1 MNRSYKK
8 DTWRSMKKNW
18 KRFLSILIITMLG
31 VTMLTG
37 IYAACQD
44 MYYSAD
50 KFFDKQNLFDIRIVS
65 TLGLSE
71 EDVDAL
77 EKVEGVA
84 IAEGGY
90 SKTVNTYVEGISKSA
105 EMTVLSESG
114 INVPYLLEGKLPANS
129 GEIAVTQKYIDASG
143 KSIGDTITIE
153 EDSDKNSDEESSD
166 KDMVAESSDKGT
178 VAESSGKDSDKV
190 SDDSNDSDDEDSVS
204 DIDFDM
210 DEDMD
215 MDLEEEEDAPV
226 FAHTTYTIT
235 GIVIDP
241 MNIQSEGFGTVYR
254 SAMSADYTFF
264 IIPADV
270 SNDIFTSVYLT
281 LSETVGMDGNSD
293 EYENAVRSVINNIE
307 DRIKEQRELARY
319 NSVVSEARD
328 KIEDAENTMNE
339 KFADADEQFAD
350 AWNDIDDGKQELAD
364 GEGTLSREEA
374 DALKKI
380 ADARTE
386 LSDGKQKLAD
396 SEAELLD
403 GETQLAQGEA
413 QLNAN
418 ARQIED
424 GLQELADGR
433 RQAEDK
439 FAEANEQL
447 NDAQNQL
454 DESRT
459 QLEAGLE
466 QIKAPFGGAWPE
478 NEWNAFVDA
487 AAALAAGGAQDAD
500 IAQGTAVESTAL
512 SGALQSLTD
521 AMNAGLTEQIAQ
533 MQASVNDI
541 NIYIE
546 NLNQRIADAAG
557 QGLDEQAIADL
568 TAERDGKAAEAEQL
582 TAAIGQLQAQI
593 QQLNA
598 LPASAMQ
605 AAFGVAKING
615 GQQTLDTQKATFEQ
629 ARESTRQH
637 LNGIAAQLAGAEAQI
652 AEGRK
657 TIEEKKAELQD
668 GKNKIESAKAELAD
682 GEATLNTEEA
692 DAKKKIA
699 DAKEELEE
707 GKLDLAEGETKLLEK
722 EQEYADK
729 KSEAKEKITDAYA
742 ELNDIDMTQWYVQDR
757 ISLDSYSSLH
767 NDMSSIEAV
776 GNVFP
781 IIFLVVAA
789 LMSLTTMTRMVEEER
804 GLVGTYQALGFKN
817 AAVYWK
823 YLLFALL
830 ACLFG
835 GVLGDLAGFILFP
848 KFLLFILKS
857 LYNLPEYYLRFDMLY
872 GIGGVLLFLIG
883 IATATVLACH
893 SELNQTP
900 ATLMRPK
907 APRAGSRVFLERL
920 PFIWNRFKFLNKVT
934 VRNLF
939 RFKKRLFMT
948 VGGIMGCTA
957 LVLCGFALK
966 DTISNLA
973 PEQYEKIYCYDL
985 MAVVDSKDNDFLIQK
1000 LEEDGNT
1007 VDYLNLQI
1015 DSIKLLNSAKE
1026 AEKVQLMVI
1035 PDGTSI
1041 EDYIHVQSPDG
1052 MPISIGNDGIYVTQN
1067 AAQILDLGI
1076 GDSVS
1081 LQNLQL
1087 EEKEA
1092 VIAGIVKNY
1101 LGNNIYMTQSYYET
1115 LFEEYAPNGV
1125 LAHLSEACTG
1135 HEEYARSLKS
1145 NDEILTAA
1153 STEGLRD
1160 DFSFDLINAVVLL
1173 LIVMAGGLAFV
1184 VLFTLSNT
1192 NISERS
1198 RELATIK
1205 VLGFYDN
1212 EVHQYVHKETL
1223 TLTLIGILA
1232 GLPLGRFLSGL
1243 LTSVLQLP
1251 SMVFAVHVE
1260 PASYLI
1266 SSAITVCFALAVNLM
1281 TNHALN
1287 RINMVEALKSVE

>member
-37 IYAACQD
+37 IYASCQD

-50 KFFDKQNLFDIRIVS
+50 KFFDRQNLFDIRIVS

-77 EKVEGVA
+77 EKVDGVA
-84 IAEGGY
+84 LAEGGY
-90 SKTVNTYVEGISKSA
+90 SKTVNTYVEEISKSA
-105 EMTVLSESG
+105 EMTVLSENG
-114 INVPYLLEGKLPANS
+114 MNTPYLLEGKLPANS

-143 KSIGDTITIE
+143 KSIGDTITIAEDSEE
-153 EDSDKNSDEESSD
+153 EDDIESS
-166 KDMVAESSDKGT
+166 
-178 VAESSGKDSDKV
+178 
-190 SDDSNDSDDEDSVS
+190 DEDSVEIAENNAAS
-204 DIDFDM
+204 DDIEDSTGEDPISDVDFDV

-215 MDLEEEEDAPV
+215 MDLEEEEDTPV
-226 FAHTTYTIT
+226 FAHNTYTIT

-264 IIPADV
+264 IIPADADI
-270 SNDIFTSVYLT
+270 DIFTAVYLT
-281 LSETVGMDGNSD
+281 LSETIGMDSNSD
-293 EYENAVRSVINNIE
+293 EYENAIQSVINNIE
-307 DRIKEQRELARY
+307 GRIKEQRELARY

-328 KIEDAENTMNE
+328 KIEDAEDTMNE
-339 KFADADEQFAD
+339 KFAEADEKFAD
-350 AWNDIDDGKQELAD
+350 AWNDINDGKQELAD
-364 GEGTLSREEA
+364 GENTLSREEA

-380 ADARTE
+380 ADARAE
-386 LSDGKQKLAD
+386 LLDGKQELAD

-403 GETQLAQGEA
+403 GEAQLAQGEA

-418 ARQIED
+418 AKQVED
-424 GLQELADGR
+424 GKQELADGR

-439 FAEANEQL
+439 FAEADEQL
-447 NDAQNQL
+447 SSAQNQL
-454 DESRT
+454 DESRM

-466 QIKAPFGGAWPE
+466 QIKAPFGDAWPE
-478 NEWNAFVDA
+478 NEWNALVDA
-487 AAALAAGGAQDAD
+487 AAALAAAGAQDAD
-500 IAQGTAVESTAL
+500 IAQSTAVESAAL
-512 SGALQSLTD
+512 LSALQTHTD
-521 AMNAGLTEQIAQ
+521 TMNAGLTAQIVQ
-533 MQASVNDI
+533 LQESINDI
-541 NIYIE
+541 NVYIE
-546 NLNQRIADAAG
+546 NLNQRIADAAD
-557 QGLDEQAIADL
+557 QGLDEQIIADL
-568 TAERDGKAAEAEQL
+568 TAERDTKAAEAAQL
-582 TAAIGQLQAQI
+582 IAAIGQMQTQTE
-593 QQLNA
+593 QLNA
-598 LPASAMQ
+598 LPASGVQ
-605 AAFGVAKING
+605 AALGMAKING
-615 GQQTLDTQKATFEQ
+615 GQQALDTQKAAFEQ

-637 LNGIAAQLAGAEAQI
+637 LNGIASQLAGAEAQI

-668 GKNKIESAKAELAD
+668 GRNKIESAKAELAD
-682 GEATLNTEEA
+682 GEATLNAEES

-722 EQEYADK
+722 EQEYTDK
-729 KSEAKEKITDAYA
+729 KTEAKEKITDAYA
-742 ELNDIDMTQWYVQDR
+742 ELDDIDMTQWYVQDR

-781 IIFLVVAA
+781 IIFILVAV

-835 GVLGDLAGFILFP
+835 GILGDLAGFILLP
-848 KFLLFILKS
+848 KFLLYILKT

-883 IATATVLACH
+883 IAAATALACH

-966 DTISNLA
+966 DTIVNLA
-973 PEQYEKIYCYDL
+973 PEQYEEIYCYDL
-985 MAVVDSKDNDFLIQK
+985 MAVVDSEDNDFLIQK
-1000 LEEDGNT
+1000 LSGDENVT
-1007 VDYLNLQI
+1007 DYLNLQI

-1035 PDGTSI
+1035 PDDTSI
-1041 EDYIHVQSPDG
+1041 EDYIHVQSPDSV
-1052 MPISIGNDGIYVTQN
+1052 PISIGSDGIYVTQN
-1067 AAQILDLGI
+1067 AAQILDLSE
-1076 GDSVS
+1076 GDTVS

-1092 VIAGIVKNY
+1092 VIADIAKNY

-1115 LFEEYAPNGV
+1115 LFEKYAPNGV
-1125 LAHLSEACTG
+1125 LVHLSEACTD
-1135 HEEYARSLKS
+1135 HEEYVQSLRNS
-1145 NDEILTAA
+1145 DEILTAA
-1153 STEGLRD
+1153 STDGLKE
-1160 DFSFDLINAVVLL
+1160 DFGFDLINAVVLL

-1192 NISERS
+1192 NISERV

-1223 TLTLIGILA
+1223 ILTLIGILG

-1251 SMVFAVHVE
+1251 SVFFAVHVE
-1260 PASYLI
+1260 PSSYLI
-1266 SSAITVCFALAVNLM
+1266 SSAITFCFALAVNLM
-1281 TNHALN
+1281 TNRALN
-1287 RINMVEALKSVE
+1287 RINMVEALKSVD

>member
-37 IYAACQD
+37 IYASCQD

-50 KFFDKQNLFDIRIVS
+50 KFFDRQNLFDIRIVS

-77 EKVEGVA
+77 EKVDGVA
-84 IAEGGY
+84 LAEGGY
-90 SKTVNTYVEGISKSA
+90 SKTVNTYVEEISKSA
-105 EMTVLSESG
+105 EMTVLSENG
-114 INVPYLLEGKLPANS
+114 MNTPYLLEGKLPANS

-153 EDSDKNSDEESSD
+153 EDSDEENDIESS
-166 KDMVAESSDKGT
+166 
-178 VAESSGKDSDKV
+178 
-190 SDDSNDSDDEDSVS
+190 DEDSVEIAENNAASGDIEDSTGEDSIS
-204 DIDFDM
+204 DVDFDM

-215 MDLEEEEDAPV
+215 MDLEEEEDTPV
-226 FAHTTYTIT
+226 FAHNTYTIT

-264 IIPADV
+264 IIPADA
-270 SNDIFTSVYLT
+270 DIGIFTAVYLT
-281 LSETVGMDGNSD
+281 LSETIGMDSNSD
-293 EYENAVRSVINNIE
+293 EYENAVQSVINNIE
-307 DRIKEQRELARY
+307 GRIKEQRELARY

-328 KIEDAENTMNE
+328 KIEDAEDTMNE
-339 KFADADEQFAD
+339 KFAEADEKFAD
-350 AWNDIDDGKQELAD
+350 AWNDINDGKQELAD
-364 GEGTLSREEA
+364 GENTLSREEA

-380 ADARTE
+380 ADARAE
-386 LSDGKQKLAD
+386 LLDGKQELAD

-403 GETQLAQGEA
+403 GEAQLAQGEA

-418 ARQIED
+418 AKQVED
-424 GLQELADGR
+424 GKQELADGR

-439 FAEANEQL
+439 FAEADEQL
-447 NDAQNQL
+447 SSAQNQL
-454 DESRT
+454 DESRM

-466 QIKAPFGGAWPE
+466 QIKAPFGDAWPE
-478 NEWNAFVDA
+478 NEWNALVDA
-487 AAALAAGGAQDAD
+487 AAALAAAGAQDAD
-500 IAQGTAVESTAL
+500 IAQSTAVESAAL
-512 SGALQSLTD
+512 LSALQTHTD
-521 AMNAGLTEQIAQ
+521 TMNAGLTAQIVQ
-533 MQASVNDI
+533 LQESINDI
-541 NIYIE
+541 NVYIE
-546 NLNQRIADAAG
+546 NLNQRIADAAD
-557 QGLDEQAIADL
+557 QGLDEQIIADL
-568 TAERDGKAAEAEQL
+568 TAERETKTAEAAQL
-582 TAAIGQLQAQI
+582 AAAIGQMQAQAE
-593 QQLNA
+593 QLNA
-598 LPASAMQ
+598 LPASGVQ
-605 AAFGVAKING
+605 AAIGMAKIKG
-615 GQQTLDTQKATFEQ
+615 GQQALDIQKAAFEQ
-629 ARESTRQH
+629 SRESTRQH

-668 GKNKIESAKAELAD
+668 GRNKIESAKTELAD
-682 GEATLNTEEA
+682 GEATLNAEES

-722 EQEYADK
+722 EREYTDK
-729 KSEAKEKITDAYA
+729 KTEAKEKITDAYA
-742 ELNDIDMTQWYVQDR
+742 ELDDIDMTQWYVQDR
-757 ISLDSYSSLH
+757 SSLDSYSSLH
-767 NDMSSIEAV
+767 ADMSSIEAL

-781 IIFLVVAA
+781 AIFLVVAA

-830 ACLFG
+830 GCLFG
-835 GVLGDLAGFILFP
+835 GILGDLAGFILFP
-848 KFLLFILKS
+848 KFIFFILKA
-857 LYNLPEYYLRFDMLY
+857 LYKLPEYYLRFDMLY
-872 GIGGVLLFLIG
+872 GIGGIILFLIG
-883 IATATVLACH
+883 IAAATVLACH
-893 SELNQTP
+893 GELNQTP

-966 DTISNLA
+966 DTIVNLA
-973 PEQYEKIYCYDL
+973 PEQYEEIYCYDL
-985 MAVVDSKDNDFLIQK
+985 MAVVDSEDNDFLIQK
-1000 LEEDGNT
+1000 LAEDENVT
-1007 VDYLNLQI
+1007 DYLNLQI
-1015 DSIKLLNSAKE
+1015 GSIKLLNSAKE

-1035 PDGTSI
+1035 PDDTSI
-1041 EDYIHVQSPDG
+1041 EDYIHVQSPDSV
-1052 MPISIGNDGIYVTQN
+1052 PISIGGDGIYVTQN
-1067 AAQILDLGI
+1067 ASQILDLRE
-1076 GDSVS
+1076 GDTVS

-1092 VIAGIVKNY
+1092 VIAGIAKNF
-1101 LGNNIYMTQSYYET
+1101 LGNNVYMTQSYYKT
-1115 LFEEYAPNGV
+1115 LFEKYAPNGV
-1125 LAHLSEACTG
+1125 LVHLSEACTD
-1135 HEEYARSLKS
+1135 HEEYVQSLRSS
-1145 NDEILTAA
+1145 DEILTAA
-1153 STEGLRD
+1153 STDGLKE
-1160 DFSFDLINAVVLL
+1160 DFGYDLINAVVLL

-1192 NISERS
+1192 NISERV

-1205 VLGFYDN
+1205 VLGFYDK

-1223 TLTLIGILA
+1223 ILTLIGILG

-1243 LTSVLQLP
+1243 FTIVLKLP
-1251 SMVFAVHVE
+1251 SMYFAVHVE

-1266 SSAITVCFALAVNLM
+1266 SSAITLCFALAVNLM
-1281 TNHALN
+1281 TNRALN
-1287 RINMVEALKSVE
+1287 QINMVEALKSVD

>member
-50 KFFDKQNLFDIRIVS
+50 KFFDRQNLFDIRIVS
-65 TLGLSE
+65 TLGLSQ
-71 EDVDAL
+71 EDIDAL
-77 EKVEGVA
+77 EKVEGVKL
-84 IAEGGY
+84 AEGGY
-90 SKTVNTYVEGISKSA
+90 SKTVNTYVDGISRSA
-105 EMTVLSESG
+105 EMTVLSENG
-114 INVPYLLEGKLPANS
+114 MNIPYLLEGKLPMNP
-129 GEIAVTQKYIDASG
+129 GEIAVTQKYIDTSG
-143 KSIGDTITIE
+143 KSVGDTIIIE
-153 EDSDKNSDEESSD
+153 EESS
-166 KDMVAESSDKGT
+166 E
-178 VAESSGKDSDKV
+178 KDSDKISENNKA
-190 SDDSNDSDDEDSVS
+190 SDDSGDSASEDSIS
-204 DIDFDM
+204 DIDLDM

-215 MDLEEEEDAPV
+215 MNLEEEDTPV

-264 IIPADV
+264 IIPADAD
-270 SNDIFTSVYLT
+270 SDIFTAVYLT
-281 LSETVGMDGNSD
+281 LSGTIEMDGNSN
-293 EYENAVRSVINNIE
+293 EYEKSVQSVIGNIE

-319 NSVVSEARD
+319 HSVISEARG
-328 KIEDAENTMNE
+328 KIVDAEDTMNE
-339 KFADADEQFAD
+339 KFADADEQFAN
-350 AWNDIDDGKQELAD
+350 AWSDIDDGRQELAD
-364 GEGTLSREEA
+364 GEDTLSREEA
-374 DALKKI
+374 DALSKI

-386 LSDGKQKLAD
+386 LSDGKQELAD

-439 FAEANEQL
+439 FAEAGEQL
-447 NDAQNQL
+447 SSAQNQL

-459 QLEAGLE
+459 QLESGLE
-466 QIKAPFGGAWPE
+466 QIKAPFGAAWPE
-478 NEWNAFVDA
+478 NEWNALVNA

-500 IAQGTAVESTAL
+500 IEQSTAAESAAL
-512 SGALQSLTD
+512 SSALQVQTD
-521 AMNAGLTEQIAQ
+521 AITAGLTAQIAQ
-533 MQASVNDI
+533 MQESVNGI
-541 NIYIE
+541 NLYIE

-557 QGLDEQAIADL
+557 QGLDEQTIADL
-568 TAERDGKAAEAEQL
+568 TAERDMKTAEAQQL
-582 TAAIGQLQAQI
+582 ISVIGQMQAQA
-593 QQLNA
+593 QQLNT
-598 LPASAMQ
+598 LPASGVQ
-605 AAFGVAKING
+605 AAFGMAKING
-615 GQQTLDTQKATFEQ
+615 GQQVLDTQKAAFEQ

-657 TIEEKKAELQD
+657 TIEEKKAELQAGRD
-668 GKNKIESAKAELAD
+668 KIESAKAELAD
-682 GEATLNTEEA
+682 GETTLNAKEA

-699 DAKEELEE
+699 DAREELEE
-707 GKLDLAEGETKLLEK
+707 GKQDLAEGETKLLEK
-722 EQEYADK
+722 EQEYTGK
-729 KSEAKEKITDAYA
+729 KEEAIEKIADAYA
-742 ELNDIDMTQWYVQDR
+742 ELDDIDMTQWYVQDR

-835 GVLGDLAGFILFP
+835 GILGDLAGFILFP
-848 KFLLFILKS
+848 KFLLFILET

-883 IATATVLACH
+883 IAAATVLACH

-966 DTISNLA
+966 DTIVNLA
-973 PEQYEKIYCYDL
+973 PEQYEEIYCYDL
-985 MAVVDSKDNDFLIQK
+985 MAAVNPEDNDFLIQK
-1000 LEEDGNT
+1000 LSEDENT
-1007 VDYLNLQI
+1007 ADYLNLQI

-1026 AEKVQLMVI
+1026 SEKVQLMVI
-1035 PDGTSI
+1035 PDGASI
-1041 EDYIHVQSPDG
+1041 EDYIHVQSPG
-1052 MPISIGNDGIYVTQN
+1052 GTPVSIGGNGIYVTQN
-1067 AAQILDLGI
+1067 AAQILNLNE
-1076 GDSVS
+1076 GDTIS

-1115 LFEEYAPNGV
+1115 LFEEYKPNGV
-1125 LAHLSEACTG
+1125 LVHLSEACAD

-1153 STEGLRD
+1153 STAGLKE
-1160 DFSFDLINAVVLL
+1160 DFGFDLINAVVLL

-1192 NISERS
+1192 NISERV

-1223 TLTLIGILA
+1223 ILTLIGILA

-1243 LTSVLQLP
+1243 LTRVLQLP
-1251 SMVFAVHVE
+1251 SVYFAVHVE
-1260 PASYLI
+1260 FTSYLI
-1266 SSAITVCFALAVNLM
+1266 SSAITLCFALAVNLM
-1281 TNHALN
+1281 TNRALN

>member
-50 KFFDKQNLFDIRIVS
+50 KFFDRQNLFDIRIVS
-65 TLGLSE
+65 TLGLSQ
-71 EDVDAL
+71 EDIDAL
-77 EKVEGVA
+77 EKVEGVEL
-84 IAEGGY
+84 AEGGY
-90 SKTVNTYVEGISKSA
+90 SKTVNTYVDGISRSG
-105 EMTVLSESG
+105 EMTVLSENG
-114 INVPYLLEGKLPANS
+114 MNIPYLLEGKLPMNP

-143 KSIGDTITIE
+143 KSVGDTITIE
-153 EDSDKNSDEESSD
+153 EESL
-166 KDMVAESSDKGT
+166 K
-178 VAESSGKDSDKV
+178 KDSDKISENSKA
-190 SDDSNDSDDEDSVS
+190 SDDSSDSANADSIS
-204 DIDFDM
+204 DIDLDM

-215 MDLEEEEDAPV
+215 MNLEEEEDTPV

-264 IIPADV
+264 IIPADAD
-270 SNDIFTSVYLT
+270 SDIFTVVYLT
-281 LSETVGMDGNSD
+281 LSGTIGMDGNSD
-293 EYENAVRSVINNIE
+293 EYESAVRSVIDDIE
-307 DRIKEQRELARY
+307 NRIKEHRERARY
-319 NSVVSEARD
+319 YSVISEARG
-328 KIEDAENTMNE
+328 KIEDAEDTMNE
-339 KFADADEQFAD
+339 KFAEADEQFSD
-350 AWNDIDDGKQELAD
+350 AWSDIDDGKQELAD
-364 GEGTLSREEA
+364 GEDTLSREEA

-380 ADARTE
+380 AEARAE

-447 NDAQNQL
+447 SSAQNQL

-466 QIKAPFGGAWPE
+466 QIKAPFGAAWPE
-478 NEWNAFVDA
+478 NEWNALVNA

-500 IAQGTAVESTAL
+500 IVQNTAAESAAL
-512 SGALQSLTD
+512 SSALQFQTG
-521 AMNAGLTEQIAQ
+521 AITAGLSAQIAQ
-533 MQASVNDI
+533 MQESVNGI
-541 NIYIE
+541 NVYVE

-557 QGLDEQAIADL
+557 QNLDEQTIADL
-568 TAERDGKAAEAEQL
+568 TAERDQKAAEAQQL
-582 TAAIGQLQAQI
+582 IAAIGQIQAQA

-598 LPASAMQ
+598 LPASGVQ
-605 AAFGVAKING
+605 AAFGMAKING
-615 GQQTLDTQKATFEQ
+615 GQQVLDTQKAAFEQ
-629 ARESTRQH
+629 ALESTRQH

-668 GKNKIESAKAELAD
+668 GRDKIESAKAELVD
-682 GEATLNTEEA
+682 GETTLNTEVA

-707 GKLDLAEGETKLLEK
+707 GKQDLAEGETKLLEK
-722 EQEYADK
+722 EQEYTDK
-729 KSEAKEKITDAYA
+729 KEEASGKIADAYA
-742 ELNDIDMTQWYVQDR
+742 ELDDIDMTQWYVQDR

-835 GVLGDLAGFILFP
+835 GILGDLAGFILFP
-848 KFLLFILKS
+848 KFLLFILET

-883 IATATVLACH
+883 IAIATVLACH

-966 DTISNLA
+966 DTIVNLA
-973 PEQYEKIYCYDL
+973 PEQYEEIYCYDL
-985 MAVVDSKDNDFLIQK
+985 MAVVNSEDNDFLMQK
-1000 LEEDGNT
+1000 LSEDGNT
-1007 VDYLNLQI
+1007 TDYLNLQI
-1015 DSIKLLNSAKE
+1015 DSIKLLNSEKE
-1026 AEKVQLMVI
+1026 SEKVQLMVI
-1035 PDGTSI
+1035 PEGASI
-1041 EDYIHVQSPDG
+1041 ENYIHVQSPGGSPVSIDG
-1052 MPISIGNDGIYVTQN
+1052 DGIYVTQN
-1067 AAQILDLGI
+1067 AAQILNLSK
-1076 GDSVS
+1076 GDTVS
-1081 LQNLQL
+1081 LQNLEL

-1092 VIAGIVKNY
+1092 VVAGTVKNY

-1115 LFEEYAPNGV
+1115 LFEEYTPNGV
-1125 LAHLSEACTG
+1125 LVHLSEACTD

-1145 NDEILTAA
+1145 NDEVLTAA
-1153 STEGLRD
+1153 STAGLKE
-1160 DFSFDLINAVVLL
+1160 DFGFDLINAVVLL

-1192 NISERS
+1192 NISERV

-1223 TLTLIGILA
+1223 ILTFIGILA

-1251 SMVFAVHVE
+1251 SVYFAVHVE
-1260 PASYLI
+1260 LTSYLI
-1266 SSAITVCFALAVNLM
+1266 SSAITLCFALAVNLM
-1281 TNHALN
+1281 TNRALN
-1287 RINMVEALKSVE
+1287 RINMVEALKSME